1 MTEVSFKE
9 VQAAS
14 EEPDV
19 TLVQAK
25 ESEMAGNYGA
35 VVSSAALL
43 LSVYPTPVAML
54 AGVFAGGCSL
64 VAIAVGGDD
73 VVDGVF

>member
-25 ESEMAGNYGA
+25 ESEMAGITVQMY
-35 VVSSAALL
+35 
-43 LSVYPTPVAML
+43 L
-54 AGVFAGGCSL
+54 AQPFS
-64 VAIAVGGDD
+64 
-73 VVDGVF
+73 